1 MSLHFA
7 HALLPSGWARDVRV
21 SVKAGRITTLRIGV
35 APSPGDDRRGVGVPG
50 LANLHSHAFQ
60 RGMAGLSEWRGSP
73 TDTFWSW
80 REVMYRF
87 ALTLTPDEMEAIAA
101 HAAVE
106 MLEAGFTVLGE
117 FHYLHH
123 AQDGRLYDDPAE
135 MAGRIVAAA
144 DTAGIGLTLLPV
156 FYAHANFNGA
166 PPTEGQR
173 RFISSVDGYRRLI
186 EASRQHLRPGDGFG
200 IAPHS
205 LRAVTADE
213 LKAILP
219 LAKDAPVHIHAAEQ
233 VREVADCLAA
243 TGARPVE
250 WLIANAGVDARW
262 CLIHAT
268 HLTERETTALAA
280 TGAVAGLCPVTEANL
295 GDGVFPTRAYLNT
308 GGKLGVGTDS
318 NIAISA
324 AQELRQLEYAQR
336 LTTRE
341 RNVLADPDPG
351 ASTATT
357 LWRAA
362 SVGGAAALGQ
372 PGGLAIGAR
381 ADIVAL
387 DLDHPALIAAE
398 GPRALDALVFATTG
412 GGIRDVWC
420 AGRHVVRDG
429 RHVARDPI
437 TARYRAVMEAVKTR
451 L

>member
-1 MSLHFA
+1 
-7 HALLPSGWARDVRV
+7 
-21 SVKAGRITTLRIGV
+21 
-35 APSPGDDRRGVGVPG
+35 
-50 LANLHSHAFQ
+50 
-60 RGMAGLSEWRGSP
+60 
-73 TDTFWSW
+73 
-80 REVMYRF
+80 
-87 ALTLTPDEMEAIAA
+87 MEAIAA

-123 AQDGRLYDDPAE
+123 APDGRLYDDPAE
-135 MAGRIVAAA
+135 MVGRIVAAA

-156 FYAHANFNGA
+156 FYAHANFGGA

-173 RFISSVDGYRRLI
+173 RFLSSVDGYHRLV
-186 EASRQHLRPGDGFG
+186 EASRRHLRPGDGFG

-205 LRAVTADE
+205 LRAVTGDE
-213 LKAILP
+213 LTAILP
-219 LAKDAPVHIHAAEQ
+219 LAKDGPIHIHAAEQ
-233 VREVADCLAA
+233 VREVEDCLAA

-250 WLIANAGVDARW
+250 WLIANAGVDPRW

-268 HLTERETTALAA
+268 HLTEAETTALAA

-295 GDGVFPTRAYLNT
+295 GDGVFPTRAYRAA

-324 AQELRQLEYAQR
+324 AHELRQLEYAQR
-336 LTTRE
+336 LTTRQ
-341 RNVLADPDPG
+341 RNVLAGAEPG
-351 ASTATT
+351 ASTATA
-357 LWRAA
+357 LWRTA
-362 SVGGAAALGQ
+362 SVGGAMALGQ

-387 DLDHPALIAAE
+387 DLDHPALVGAE

-412 GGIRDVWC
+412 GGIRDVWS

-429 RHVARDPI
+429 RHVAQDAI
-437 TARYRAVMEAVKTR
+437 TARYRAAMATIKAR